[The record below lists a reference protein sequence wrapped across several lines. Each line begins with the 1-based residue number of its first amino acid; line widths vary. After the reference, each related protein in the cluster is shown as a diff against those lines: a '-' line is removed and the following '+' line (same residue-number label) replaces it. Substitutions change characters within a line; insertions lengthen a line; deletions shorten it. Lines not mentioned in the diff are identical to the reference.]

1 MNTANSFLKTKN
13 SFDYIE
19 IISQMLSDIQN
30 ELIDNSENDSSFIS
44 LIIALLSHQ
53 LSFIN
58 QLRQMLSNLSDDII
72 YKQTFIDNLISI
84 NKEITMKKIN
94 HLCTFVVSNNTS
106 EIKLSNNDVIDK
118 IKNKFYIMIR
128 PKKELISIHVSD
140 SPINKSISEISFDM
154 EKQIVK
160 SSSMFCLNNKY
171 SRKKS
176 KNTKSQSSLI
186 STFESTFH
194 LDKKRRSAQ
203 ISSRNSKRER
213 DNIFNKSMENR
224 KYSKNGITMINK
236 KSENL
241 FYNKIDNCVNQ
252 EYYQNLKNIKSR
264 YHLIPIQQ
272 KINKTPVSKMNLNRF
287 INVIVNSF
295 LLISFYIMIAGFSAY
310 MEQAYKIPIYFSK
323 SY

>member
-118 IKNKFYIMIR
+118 IKNKSYIMIR

-213 DNIFNKSMENR
+213 DNIFNKSMESR

-287 INVIVNSF
+287 INVNKNIK
-295 LLISFYIMIAGFSAY
+295 Y
-310 MEQAYKIPIYFSK
+310 
-323 SY
+323 